1 MGKLKVYYGWSRIG
15 NVRKKRALSVMFE
28 NDAQGC
34 RSDRGQRCLRTIQDT
49 VIERYQTDEE
59 MADEKRQNRIFTEY
73 SLFLDE
79 KPINGS
85 LERCLLINSEAD
97 KNNVSKAMSEKISE
111 ALRKAFLYANPG
123 YKEPSSQLELKFE
136 KSMKTKLYYLF
147 LAVMWWLLG

>member
-1 MGKLKVYYGWSRIG
+1 MGKLKVYYGWTRIG

-49 VIERYQTDEE
+49 VFERYQTKDEE
-59 MADEKRQNRIFTEY
+59 QDGRKQNRIFTEY

-85 LERCLLINSEAD
+85 LEKCLLINYEAD
-97 KNNVSKAMSEKISE
+97 KNHVSKTMREKISE
-111 ALRKAFLYANPG
+111 ALRMAFLYANPG
-123 YKEPSSQLELKFE
+123 YKEPSSQLELKLE
-136 KSMKTKLYYLF
+136 
-147 LAVMWWLLG
+147 

>member
-1 MGKLKVYYGWSRIG
+1 MERLKVYYGWAKIG

-28 NDAQGC
+28 NDKQGC

-59 MADEKRQNRIFTEY
+59 ENEGRKQNRIFTEF

-85 LERCLLINSEAD
+85 LEKCLMINNEAD
-97 KNNVSKAMSEKISE
+97 RNHVSKAIRDKISE
-111 ALRKAFLYANPG
+111 ALRKAFIIANPG
-123 YKEPSSQLELKFE
+123 YKEPNNQLSLNF
-136 KSMKTKLYYLF
+136 
-147 LAVMWWLLG
+147 G

>member
-1 MGKLKVYYGWSRIG
+1 MGKLKVYYGWARIG

-28 NDAQGC
+28 NEMHGC

-59 MADEKRQNRIFTEY
+59 MADGKRQNRIFTEY
-73 SLFLDE
+73 SLFIDE

-97 KNNVSKAMSEKISE
+97 KNHVSKAMRDKIAE
-111 ALRKAFLYANPG
+111 ALRKAFIKANRG
-123 YKEPSSQLELKFE
+123 YREPDGQQLELNFE
-136 KSMKTKLYYLF
+136 
-147 LAVMWWLLG
+147 

>member
-49 VIERYQTDEE
+49 AFERYQTEE
-59 MADEKRQNRIFTEY
+59 EEKDGRNQNRIFTEY
-73 SLFLDE
+73 SLLFDE

-85 LERCLLINSEAD
+85 LEKCLLINSEAD
-97 KNNVSKAMSEKISE
+97 KNHVSKAVRERISDE
-111 ALRKAFLYANPG
+111 LRKAFILANHG
-123 YKEPSSQLELKFE
+123 YKEPNSQISLNFE
-136 KSMKTKLYYLF
+136 
-147 LAVMWWLLG
+147 

>member
-1 MGKLKVYYGWSRIG
+1 MKKLKVYYGWSRVG

-28 NDAQGC
+28 NEIQGC

-59 MADEKRQNRIFTEY
+59 MTDGKRQNRIFTEY

-85 LERCLLINSEAD
+85 LDKCLLINSESD
-97 KNNVSKAMSEKISE
+97 RNHVSKAMRDKISE
-111 ALRKAFLYANPG
+111 ALRKAFLLANPG
-123 YKEPSSQLELKFE
+123 YKEPNSQLSLHLE
-136 KSMKTKLYYLF
+136 
-147 LAVMWWLLG
+147 

>member
-59 MADEKRQNRIFTEY
+59 MADGKRQNRIFTEY
-73 SLFLDE
+73 SLFIDE

-85 LERCLLINSEAD
+85 LERCLLINNEAD
-97 KNNVSKAMSEKISE
+97 KNHVTKAMRDRISD
-111 ALRKAFLYANPG
+111 ALRKAFLLANPG
-123 YKEPSSQLELKFE
+123 YKEPCGQLDLEFK
-136 KSMKTKLYYLF
+136 
-147 LAVMWWLLG
+147 

>member
-59 MADEKRQNRIFTEY
+59 MADGKRQNRIFTEY
-73 SLFLDE
+73 SLFIDE

-85 LERCLLINSEAD
+85 LERCLLINREAD
-97 KNNVSKAMSEKISE
+97 KNNVSKDMSEKIAE
-111 ALRKAFLYANPG
+111 VLRKAFMLDNPG

-136 KSMKTKLYYLF
+136 
-147 LAVMWWLLG
+147 

>member
-49 VIERYQTDEE
+49 VFERYQTNEE
-59 MADEKRQNRIFTEY
+59 EKESKQQNRIFTEY
-73 SLFLDE
+73 SLFFDE

-85 LERCLLINSEAD
+85 LERCLLVNSDAD
-97 KNNVSKAMSEKISE
+97 KNNISKAIRDKISD
-111 ALRKAFLYANPG
+111 ALREAFMLDNPG
-123 YKEPSSQLELKFE
+123 YKEPGSQLELKFE
-136 KSMKTKLYYLF
+136 
-147 LAVMWWLLG
+147 